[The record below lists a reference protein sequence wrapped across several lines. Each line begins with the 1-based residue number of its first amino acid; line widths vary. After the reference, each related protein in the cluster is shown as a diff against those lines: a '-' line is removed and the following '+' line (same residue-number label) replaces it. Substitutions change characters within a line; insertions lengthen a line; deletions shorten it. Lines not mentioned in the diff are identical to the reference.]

1 MSLVNS
7 ASISRAFT
15 LIHLSDFHHC
25 RPSGT
30 GPAGFLNKRLLSYL
44 NWRVRRRHDH
54 RPEHLERLTRAVRT
68 EAADAVAVTGDLTQ
82 LALPAEFRRAR
93 ESLQALG
100 LPENVFVVPGNHDAL
115 VRLSWQQGLGVWS
128 DYMAPDSGGS
138 AGPLEFPTLRV
149 RGPVALIGVSTA
161 RPTPPFWAAG
171 RVGQAQ
177 LQRVADLLDETAREK
192 LFRVLLI
199 HHPPLPGMV
208 SRRKALT
215 DAERLGAVIARFGVE
230 LVLHGHTHR
239 LSRMEMAGPTGPIP
253 ILGVSSATASTDRPR
268 RRAAFRRIRIAR
280 GAHGW
285 ETQVQDHALP
295 EQGA

>member
-1 MSLVNS
+1 MGLVKS
-7 ASISRAFT
+7 ASASAAFT

-25 RPSGT
+25 RPAGA
-30 GPAGFLNKRLLSYL
+30 GPARFLNKRLLSYL
-44 NWRVRRRHDH
+44 SWRIRRRREH
-54 RPEHLERLTRAVRT
+54 RPEQLAALSRAVRT
-68 EAADAVAVTGDLTQ
+68 EAADMVAVTGDLTQ
-82 LALPAEFRRAR
+82 LALPAEFRQAR

-100 LPENVFVVPGNHDAL
+100 PPESVFVVPGNHDAL
-115 VRLSWQQGLGVWS
+115 VRLPWQEGLGVWS

-161 RPTPPFWAAG
+161 RPTRPFSAAG

-177 LQRVADLLDETAREK
+177 LQRVADLLAETARGK

-208 SRRKALT
+208 PRRKALT
-215 DAERLGAVIARFGVE
+215 DAERLGAVIARLGVE
-230 LVLHGHTHR
+230 LVLHGHSHR
-239 LSRMEMAGPTGPIP
+239 LSRIEMAGPTGPIP
-253 ILGVSSATASTDRPR
+253 ILGVSSATASTDRPL

-280 GAHGW
+280 GARGW